1 VTPGGVRWEVRFPK
15 PTGRL
20 KQRWFRTKHSADAFA
35 RELENVRAAGG
46 KADMTITYD
55 TVVKAFA
62 TARYGALSAGSAEQ
76 YTKDFARAAPY
87 MGGKALRAISA
98 ADIEQFRESEL
109 LAIRGRQRAIT
120 AAALARAERRL
131 AKAQAKN
138 ADTAP
143 AERKL
148 AEIRARV
155 AVSESAGIR
164 SVNAAIRS
172 LRTLLKFAQSR
183 SYVSQNVATFVHK
196 LKPVKAAD
204 KPMEAA
210 VLTPAEITALIAA
223 TAPDWRPAIA
233 VLAYGGLRIGELLGL
248 TWGDIELNRGRLLVR
263 RQLCGDTGVLREP
276 KTARSQRFV
285 ELPSATISAL
295 KAWKLKC
302 PKGELELVFPNTEG
316 GPANHYNFRGRV
328 FVPALRRAGLRRV
341 RVHDMRHTC
350 ASLLIAAGCD
360 IAAVSR
366 QLGHANVATTLAV
379 YSHWFA
385 KRSESG
391 LGARLEAF
399 VTQENAAATPADNSA
414 QPRAA

>member
-1 VTPGGVRWEVRFPK
+1 
-15 PTGRL
+15 
-20 KQRWFRTKHSADAFA
+20 
-35 RELENVRAAGG
+35 
-46 KADMTITYD
+46 MT
-55 TVVKAFA
+55 
-62 TARYGALSAGSAEQ
+62 
-76 YTKDFARAAPY
+76 APY
-87 MGGKALRAISA
+87 Y
-98 ADIEQFRESEL
+98 
-109 LAIRGRQRAIT
+109 AIRGRQRAIT

-148 AEIRARV
+148 AEILERV

-172 LRTLLKFAQSR
+172 LRTLFKFAQSR
-183 SYVSQNVATFVHK
+183 GYVSQNVATFVHK
-196 LKPVKAAD
+196 LKPGKAPD

-210 VLTPAEITALIAA
+210 VLTPVEITALIAA
-223 TAPDWRPAIA
+223 TAPAPDWRPAIA

-366 QLGHANVATTLAV
+366 QLGHANIATTLAV

-385 KRSESG
+385 KRSETG

-399 VTQENAAATPADNSA
+399 VAQENGAVTSSGNSA
-414 QPRAA
+414 QPQAA